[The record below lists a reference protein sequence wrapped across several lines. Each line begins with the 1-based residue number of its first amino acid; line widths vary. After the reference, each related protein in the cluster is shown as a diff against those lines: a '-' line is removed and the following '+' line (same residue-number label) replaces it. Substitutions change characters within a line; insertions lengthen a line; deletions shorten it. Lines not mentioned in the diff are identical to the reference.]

1 MDSKF
6 SKGKFRRCCCVI
18 RIRDTEESDQCL
30 ETHLQKYRKERHMNM
45 VKYVGLYLHATVTV
59 NSYLL
64 CVRQNIQFLKDKLK

>member
-1 MDSKF
+1 
-6 SKGKFRRCCCVI
+6 
-18 RIRDTEESDQCL
+18 
-30 ETHLQKYRKERHMNM
+30 MNM